1 MKNLTFKH
9 TSMLLYAIALVLPIF
24 FGAGVIGIFGLV
36 FGLIGMF
43 EFDIYIFLPWLA
55 NILYFLNLIFE
66 KKINKL
72 KIPISILTIIFG
84 LFTFGISRI
93 PLDEGG
99 AYANVKPG
107 IGFGIWIL
115 SFLILLVG
123 QLKNKTL
130 GNKV

>member
-1 MKNLTFKH
+1 MF
-9 TSMLLYAIALVLPIF
+9 LYVVSLGSPIF
-24 FGAGVIGIFGLV
+24 FGAGVIGIFGLLL
-36 FGLIGMF
+36 GLIGMF

-55 NILYFLNLIFE
+55 NILYFFNLVFE
-66 KKINKL
+66 KKINNL

-115 SFLILLVG
+115 SFTILLLG
-123 QLKNKTL
+123 QLKNKNV
-130 GNKV
+130 G

>member
-1 MKNLTFKH
+1 MKKLTFKH
-9 TSMLLYAIALVLPIF
+9 ISMFLYVVSLGSPIF
-24 FGAGVIGIFGLV
+24 FGAGVIGIFGLLL
-36 FGLIGMF
+36 GLIGMF

-55 NILYFLNLIFE
+55 NILYFFNLVFE
-66 KKINKL
+66 KKINNL

-115 SFLILLVG
+115 SFTILLLG
-123 QLKNKTL
+123 QLKNKNV
-130 GNKV
+130 G